1 MPLIIGTAVLGTVIG
16 GAANYFGSRA
26 QADAA
31 REAGYASDR
40 AVDKQIQAQ
49 MEMFNRNIELSE
61 PYRQIGVGAL
71 SELGGYRSTFTPSQL
86 PEFSTQ
92 DLPFLDELEAI
103 EREEGERGVTRAL
116 SAAGI
121 SKSGKGI
128 SAVGDFQRKL
138 GSQQSQRRYGY
149 GVDAYNRALQQS
161 LIRDEQGRY
170 ADTTRYG
177 RILNRVNIGRGAATQ
192 QGGAA
197 LTTGANL
204 ANIYGAGGQRAGN
217 LALAQGQ
224 IQSDLYAN
232 LANTAIAGAG
242 AGLYYGGYGARNPN
256 VVNTPPPPP
265 QPRRDPYDAYRPGL

>member
-1 MPLIIGTAVLGTVIG
+1 MPIIIG
-16 GAANYFGSRA
+16 GAIVGSALVGGAATYFGSRA

-40 AVDKQIQAQ
+40 ATDKQIQAQ

-71 SELGGYRSTFTPSQL
+71 SELGGFQSTFTPSQL

-128 SAVGDFQRKL
+128 SVVGDFQRKL
-138 GSQQSQRRYGY
+138 GAGQSQRRYGY

-161 LIRDEQGRY
+161 LIRDEQARY

-204 ANIYGAGGQRAGN
+204 ANIYGASGQRAGN
-217 LALAQGQ
+217 LALQQGQ
-224 IQSDLYAN
+224 IQSDLYKN
-232 LANTAIAGAG
+232 LANTVIAGTG

-256 VVNTPPPPP
+256 AATTPPT
-265 QPRRDPYDAYRPGL
+265 QPIRDPYNAYRPGL